1 MIRCVFCVIMLF
13 TTGSLYAQPQLQD
26 NYVPYALHTEHS
38 RDLIRMLE
46 AQLDEEIDNF
56 EDAQERPLIRRLCVK
71 RIQFLVRQVK
81 ARAFIRNDTLEGY
94 LHDII
99 NHMATASNLGARKR
113 LVLILNSPQTN
124 AFCYGRGLFI
134 VTAGLL
140 GRVHSED
147 ALAFILSHELAHD
160 ELRHVQEK
168 IVRSTEMNLARK
180 TEAQARKILTGEVTL
195 EEIEEFR
202 KLIYNI
208 TEYDRG
214 REITAD
220 SLGFQYYTRA
230 GYEPRGAVN
239 ALFTLDS
246 LKYPKHDAKDFFQPL
261 NFTKYPFQEYWLKK
275 RLSVYSTPHGSTFMF
290 SADSLSSHPEL
301 AMRRSSLQPYIKDN
315 AGPVRTADPR
325 AATLLARAEFQA
337 AESAYYSSQYDVCL
351 FQLLQLLPRYPKN
364 RYLIARTTQVFLD
377 LYDARGTE
385 MFEYFVSKYTRGY
398 GERLLQVNSMLYNI
412 TQEETGE
419 IGYHFINN
427 QSNFNP
433 ADERHY
439 YLLWQL
445 CNLTNRNAV
454 REKIELA
461 YRARFNKRINAYI
474 YR

>member
-1 MIRCVFCVIMLF
+1 MLI
-13 TTGSLYAQPQLQD
+13 TTGNVCAQLQD
-26 NYVPYALHTEHS
+26 NYVPYTLHTEHS
-38 RDLIRMLE
+38 RDLIRQLE
-46 AQLDEEIDNF
+46 DQLDEEINNF
-56 EDAQERPLIRRLCVK
+56 QEAQERPLIRRLCVK
-71 RIQFLVRQVK
+71 RIQFLIKQVK
-81 ARAFIRNDTLEGY
+81 ARAFIKNDTLESY

-99 NHMATASNLGARKR
+99 NQMATASNLGTRNR
-113 LVLILNSPQTN
+113 IVLILNSPQTN
-124 AFCYGRGLFI
+124 AFCYGRGLFV

-140 GRVHSED
+140 GRVRSEES
-147 ALAFILSHELAHD
+147 LAFILSHELAHD

-208 TEYDRG
+208 NEYDRG
-214 REITAD
+214 REIQAD
-220 SLGFQYYTRA
+220 SLGFQYYTHA
-230 GYEPRGAVN
+230 GYAPQGAVK

-246 LKYPKHDAKDFFQPL
+246 LKYPKHTTEDFFRPL
-261 NFTKYPFQEYWLKK
+261 NFSKYPFQEFWLKK
-275 RLSVYSTPHGSTFMF
+275 RLSVYSAPHGSTFMF
-290 SADSLSSHPEL
+290 VSDSLSTHPDL
-301 AMRRSSLQPYIKDN
+301 AIRRSRLQPYIKEA
-315 AGPVRTADPR
+315 AGPTRATDPR
-325 AATLLARAEFQA
+325 SSLLLARAEFQA

-364 RYLIARTTQVFLD
+364 RFLIARTTQVFLD
-377 LYDARGTE
+377 MYDARGTD
-385 MFEYFVSKYTRGY
+385 MFDYFVSRYTRGY
-398 GERLLQVNSMLYNI
+398 GERLQQVNNMLYNI

-433 ADERHY
+433 TDERHY

-445 CNLTNRNAV
+445 CGVTGRQNV
-454 REKIELA
+454 KEKIETA
-461 YRARFNKRINAYI
+461 YRTRFNKKISAYI